1 MLRKMKK
8 YAWIFVIGGFI
19 LFTPY
24 DVNAETDVPVIVESW
39 QNLIKGEDSEVRKMF
54 DIYDKNQ
61 EPNMGQRLYYCLTKT
76 YTNMINDITGTN
88 ELSYGAG
95 GHIFREKIESI
106 YK

>member
-8 YAWIFVIGGFI
+8 YAWVFIIGGFI

-39 QNLIKGEDSEVRKMF
+39 QNMITEEDDQVRRMY
-54 DIYDKNQ
+54 DIYDKEQ
-61 EPNMGQRLYYCLTKT
+61 EPTMIQRLTYKLTKPFT
-76 YTNMINDITGTN
+76 DMINDITGTN

-95 GHIFREKIESI
+95 GNILRNRIMSIFK
-106 YK
+106 